1 MSVMVS
7 AFRNDLDENVGSLTS
22 KFADAV
28 KINRVGDNETD
39 CQRIQQ
45 NIDQLEIWKGK
56 WQI

>member
-1 MSVMVS
+1 MSAMVS

-28 KINRVGDNETD
+28 KIKRVGDNETD